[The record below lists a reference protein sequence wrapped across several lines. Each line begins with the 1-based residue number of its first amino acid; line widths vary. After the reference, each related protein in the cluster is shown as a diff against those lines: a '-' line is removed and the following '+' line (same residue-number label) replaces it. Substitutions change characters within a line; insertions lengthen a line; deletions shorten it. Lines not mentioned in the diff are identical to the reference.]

1 MKDMFLGETM
11 EFWCRLR
18 AAMRKANIN
27 TVQELEAKLGVL
39 SQGFSVHGMQ
49 SQGSLNWAVVQGN
62 EVLCWCGTR
71 DRAERIALDLAKA
84 NE

>member
-27 TVQELEAKLGVL
+27 TVQELESKLGVL
-39 SQGFSVHGMQ
+39 SQGFSVQGMQ
-49 SQGSLNWAVVQGN
+49 SQEPLNWAVTQGDH
-62 EVLCWCGTR
+62 VVCWCGTR

>member
-27 TVQELEAKLGVL
+27 TVRELEAKLGVL
-39 SQGFSVHGMQ
+39 SQDFSVELREIG
-49 SQGSLNWAVVQGN
+49 WAVVQGD